1 LIKDFCNSLIPSYIC
16 FYKQAFDFKGRTSR
30 LEFWAAI
37 FMGYLTTILVVIL
50 AIITTPELIQMI
62 QSDPGSVAKA
72 ATQTW
77 QVTVWK

>member
-1 LIKDFCNSLIPSYIC
+1 
-16 FYKQAFDFKGRTSR
+16 
-30 LEFWAAI
+30 
-37 FMGYLTTILVVIL
+37 MGYLTTILVVIL